1 MSKTYTGGKYMPEE
15 FNVAELFR
23 DTIYSWET
31 WGSALKFFIPF
42 AIAAVI
48 LLALKTLLNALAR
61 YIKRKRK

>member
-1 MSKTYTGGKYMPEE
+1 MPEE

-42 AIAAVI
+42 TIAVVI